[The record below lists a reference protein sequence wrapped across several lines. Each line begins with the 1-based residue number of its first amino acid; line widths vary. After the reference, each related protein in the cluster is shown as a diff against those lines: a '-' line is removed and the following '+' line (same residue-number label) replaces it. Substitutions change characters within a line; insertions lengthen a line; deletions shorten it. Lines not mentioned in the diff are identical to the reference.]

1 MTKHELSR
9 LYYDACENAHKEIV
23 ELYESCHESNGDPV
37 CDTEKIIYILQRVN
51 QRVRIE
57 LDLIK
62 TAVIEHHETDGRE
75 V

>member
-1 MTKHELSR
+1 
-9 LYYDACENAHKEIV
+9 
-23 ELYESCHESNGDPV
+23 V